1 VVREV
6 ARLLAADLKAMQKE
20 RLHGSVAFTAE
31 LYSRNLVPMGAMK
44 DMFQQMLFCDS
55 PSEQHIRWSCAAL
68 LVAGSRLDRNEVGQ
82 KMVEFV
88 VMRLK
93 ELSVG
98 KSSAARAATQ
108 EVEQLRAN
116 SWVQKLRKVKERR
129 NSKDSSKESEPR
141 TPSRKTSKD
150 ADGEDEDAK
159 PKAGDG
165 KSTPK
170 PKRFAQESFEYSP
183 KGPDFRSAAKER
195 GSILPAPAP

>member
-1 VVREV
+1 
-6 ARLLAADLKAMQKE
+6 
-20 RLHGSVAFTAE
+20 
-31 LYSRNLVPMGAMK
+31 
-44 DMFQQMLFCDS
+44 MFQQMLFSDS
-55 PSEQHIRWSCAAL
+55 PIAAEHVRWSCAAL
-68 LVAGSRLDRNEVGQ
+68 LVAGPRLDRNEVGQ

-141 TPSRKTSKD
+141 TPSRK
-150 ADGEDEDAK
+150 
-159 PKAGDG
+159 
-165 KSTPK
+165 
-170 PKRFAQESFEYSP
+170 
-183 KGPDFRSAAKER
+183 
-195 GSILPAPAP
+195 GS